1 MGIGYGSVFQEQ
13 KSIWRL
19 LLALSAKLAKYQL
32 LCVLT
37 IEDNDTFPVN
47 ETFFFPKEK

>member
-1 MGIGYGSVFQEQ
+1 MGMARFFRNKNQFGDFFWLCLQN
-13 KSIWRL
+13 L
-19 LLALSAKLAKYQL
+19 QL